1 MEYTENTIV
10 ELIEAWKTLYK
21 ETKYSKK
28 LKFDAFEAVFSQT
41 YLLLA
46 ECSKG
51 ESIDK
56 RYIRLIAEAFK
67 FASINDSSLENECL
81 AATVLTER
89 MLNSVAFNISSEVSE
104 TAVIYVL
111 ESHEEIT
118 LAFNDVNDSISKL
131 AKVYSNAGWKQN

>member
-1 MEYTENTIV
+1 MEFNENTII
-10 ELIEAWKTLYK
+10 ELTESWKTLYK

-28 LKFDAFEAVFSQT
+28 LKFDAFETAFSQT

-67 FASINDSSLENECL
+67 FASISDNNLENECL
-81 AATVLTER
+81 AALVLTER
-89 MLNSVAFNISSEVSE
+89 MLNSIAFNSTSEAPE
-104 TAVIYVL
+104 TAVIYIL

>member
-67 FASINDSSLENECL
+67 FASINDNSLENECL